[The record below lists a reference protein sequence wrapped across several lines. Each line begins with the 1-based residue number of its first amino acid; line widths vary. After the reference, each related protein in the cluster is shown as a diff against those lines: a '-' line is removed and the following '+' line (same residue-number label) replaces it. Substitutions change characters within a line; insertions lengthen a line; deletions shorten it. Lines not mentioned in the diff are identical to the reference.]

1 MNPRAYATR
10 FLLIMTA
17 ILGFAAAQGPI
28 YAAPGTLCDC
38 VTELAERRACL
49 DGTGDVTSV
58 TTTNFKPASQFQ
70 CTIATDTATLTLA
83 VDFTGFLN
91 QPQSLNL
98 RCQISS
104 TGAGACGPTKVVS
117 GLSRQEQA
125 AWATLARAECRDALD
140 PPD

>member
-1 MNPRAYATR
+1 MNPRTYATR
-10 FLLIMTA
+10 FLLIMIG

-28 YAAPGTLCDC
+28 YAGTLCDC
-38 VTELAERRACL
+38 VTELADRRACL
-49 DGTGDVTSV
+49 DGTGAVTAV

-70 CTIATDTATLTLA
+70 CTIQTATATLTLA
-83 VDFTGFLN
+83 VDFTGFLD

-104 TGAGACGPTKVVS
+104 TGAGACGGTVVVS
-117 GLSRQEQA
+117 GLSRTEQA
-125 AWATLARAECRDALD
+125 AWATLARAECRDALE

>member
-1 MNPRAYATR
+1 
-10 FLLIMTA
+10 MTA
-17 ILGFAAAQGPI
+17 ILGFAASQGPI
-28 YAAPGTLCDC
+28 YAGTLCDC
-38 VTELAERRACL
+38 VTELATKRACL

-58 TTTNFKPASQFQ
+58 TTTNLKPVSQFQ

-91 QPQSLNL
+91 RPQSLHL

-104 TGAGACGPTKVVS
+104 TGSGGCGPTVVVTD
-117 GLSRQEQA
+117 LSRQEQA

-140 PPD
+140 PAD